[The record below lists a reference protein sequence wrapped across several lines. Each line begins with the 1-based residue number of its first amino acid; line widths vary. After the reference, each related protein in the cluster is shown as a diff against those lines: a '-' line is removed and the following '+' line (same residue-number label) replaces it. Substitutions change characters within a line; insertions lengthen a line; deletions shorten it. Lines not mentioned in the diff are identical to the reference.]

1 MTDFQADLTAAL
13 ADSYRIERELGAGGM
28 ATVYL
33 AEDLQHRRKVAI
45 KVLRPELAAALG
57 PERFLQ
63 EIGVTAQLA
72 HPHILPLLAS
82 GEVAGTLYY
91 VMPFVAGESLRDLLT
106 QQGQLPLGEAIQI
119 AREVADA
126 LGYAHA
132 HGVIHRDI
140 KPENILL
147 EAGHAVVSDFG
158 IARAVTAAGSQSL
171 TQTGLALGTPTYMSP
186 EQATGSRQIDG
197 RSDIYSLGCVLY
209 EMLSGET
216 PYTGPTPQAILAKKL
231 GEPCPRVSVVRDTVP
246 PVVEAALLRALAK
259 APADRFASPQ
269 EFAEALTGGGVPPAS
284 RRAPPRWT
292 RRLLAAVAIPAALAV
307 VFYAW
312 LRRQPTARLSP
323 GGFVVRQL
331 TAEPGVEWF
340 PTLSPD
346 GKWLVYAGDGAGNR
360 DIYLR
365 SVDGENP
372 INLTK
377 DSPADDDQPA
387 FSPDGSRIA
396 FRSEREGGGI
406 FIMGRT
412 GEAVKRV
419 TRVGFHPAWSP
430 DGTRLVYASEKI
442 ELNPQNSN
450 GHSTL
455 SVVTVSTGEVRA
467 LSVSDGTTPS
477 WSPHGQRIAY
487 TRRFGNPASADVY
500 TIPAE
505 GGTPVPVTTDLATDW
520 GPVWSPDGG
529 ALYFVSDRS
538 GSMNLWRVPIDEKT
552 GRSRGG
558 PEAITTPATS
568 LAHVSLSGDG
578 RQIAYTSALVTTN
591 IQRLLLDPA
600 TATVRGEPSWLTS
613 GSRRWSSP
621 DPSPDGE
628 WVAFYSLVRPD
639 GDVYVIRSDG
649 TGLRQVTGDSA
660 VDRVPR
666 WSPDGKWIAFFST
679 RSGMLSPWKIRPDG
693 SDLQPLAETEG
704 SYVSWSPDGTRV
716 AALAVTGPGGRVF
729 LFDPNRSWG
738 QQRPEFLPEP
748 DSAMVPFAVNSW
760 SPDGR
765 WLTGGVGLADS
776 GIVVYSIPSRRY
788 IRLTSFGSWP
798 VWLPDSRRLLFVT
811 GGKAFYLA
819 DRESRAV
826 RQVYAVQRDVI
837 GPPRLTR
844 DGRAAYFTRRVTEAD
859 IWLMTFADKP

>member
-1 MTDFQADLTAAL
+1 MSIVPEGLAAAL
-13 ADSYRIERELGAGGM
+13 ADRYRLERELGAGGM

-33 AEDLQHRRKVAI
+33 AEDLKHHRQVAV
-45 KVLRPELAAALG
+45 KVLRPELVSSFGAD
-57 PERFLQ
+57 RFLR
-63 EIGVTAQLA
+63 EIEVTAQLA

-82 GEVAGTLYY
+82 GEVDGTLFY
-91 VMPFVAGESLRDLLT
+91 VMPFVEGESLRDRLT

-147 EAGHAVVSDFG
+147 QAGHAVVSDFG
-158 IARAVTAAGSQSL
+158 IARAVTAAKGQGL
-171 TQTGLALGTPTYMSP
+171 TQTGMAVGTPTYMSP

-197 RSDIYSLGCVLY
+197 RSDIYSLGCVLF

-231 GEPCPRVSVVRDTVP
+231 GQPCPLVSVVRETVP
-246 PVVEAALLRALAK
+246 ASVEAALVRALAK
-259 APADRFASPQ
+259 APADRFASPG
-269 EFAEALTGGGVPPAS
+269 EFAEALAGGSMPPAP
-284 RRAPPRWT
+284 RRAPPQLT
-292 RRLLAAVAIPAALAV
+292 GRLRGAAAATLVVAAAV
-307 VFYAW
+307 YAW
-312 LRRQPTARLSP
+312 YSRYPTARHGP
-323 GGFVVRQL
+323 GGFDVRQL

-340 PTLSPD
+340 PSLSPD
-346 GKWLVYAGDGAGNR
+346 GKWLVYSGDGAGKR

-365 SVDGENP
+365 SVGGENP
-372 INLTK
+372 INLTR

-406 FIMGRT
+406 FVMGRT

-419 TRVGFHPAWSP
+419 TRAGYHPAWSP
-430 DGTRLVYASEKI
+430 DGLQLVYANEKV
-442 ELNPQNSN
+442 ELYPQNSN
-450 GHSTL
+450 GYSSL
-455 SVVTVSTGEVRA
+455 SVVTIGSGEVRD
-467 LSVSDGTTPS
+467 LSVADGTTPN
-477 WSPHGQRIAY
+477 WSPNGWRIAY
-487 TRRFGNPASADVY
+487 TRRLGNPANVDVY

-505 GGTPVPVTTDLATDW
+505 GGAPVPVTTEVATDW

-529 ALYFVSDRS
+529 YLYFASDRS

-568 LAHVSLSGDG
+568 LAHVSLAAGG
-578 RQIAYTSALVTTN
+578 RHIAYSSALVTTN
-591 IQRLLLDPA
+591 IQRLTLDPG
-600 TATVRGEPSWLTS
+600 TGTVRGEPSWLTS

-628 WVAFYSLVRPD
+628 WVAFYSLVRPG
-639 GDVYVIRSDG
+639 GDLYVIRSDG

-666 WSPDGKWIAFFST
+666 WSPDGKWIAFFSS
-679 RSGMLSPWKIRPDG
+679 RSGILSPWKIRPDG
-693 SDLQPLAETEG
+693 SDLQPLADTEG
-704 SYVSWSPDGTRV
+704 AYASWSPDGTRV
-716 AALAVTGPGGRVF
+716 AVPAITGPGGKVL
-729 LFDPNRSWG
+729 LFDPNRAWG
-738 QQRPEFLPEP
+738 SQQPEVLPEP
-748 DSAMVPFAVNSW
+748 DSALAPFTVNSW
-760 SPDGR
+760 SPDGQ
-765 WLTGGVGLADS
+765 WLAGSVGLADS
-776 GIVVYSIPSRRY
+776 GIVVYSIPSRSYR
-788 IRLTSFGSWP
+788 RLTSFGSWP

-811 GGKAFYLA
+811 GGNAFYLA
-819 DRESRAV
+819 DRDAGVV
-826 RQVYAVQRDVI
+826 RQVFAAERDVL

-844 DGRAAYFTRRVTEAD
+844 DGKAAYFSRRVTEAD
-859 IWLMTFADKP
+859 IWLMTFAGKP